1 MAQGSCA
8 AATQHNRLRF
18 FCTAAT
24 WVRANV
30 QQQHSIA
37 RCSEHWIKVSA
48 QSIGQKVSDQ
58 GKHDTRLSS
67 SEAHTRTH
75 THLLLDRV
83 CAVEL
88 EHDVRL
94 KHVLHTHA
102 HTHTRTNTHTHKHTH
117 THMHTHTHLLLDC
130 VCAVELEH
138 DVRLK
143 HVLHTH
149 AHTHAHTHT
158 CSWIVFV
165 QSNWNTMCDSN
176 TCFTHITLYSVSSS
190 VNRAGAELLNTPPSA
205 ASCLH
210 AYACYCVCVYVCVC
224 V

>member
-102 HTHTRTNTHTHKHTH
+102 HTH
-117 THMHTHTHLLLDC
+117 
-130 VCAVELEH
+130 
-138 DVRLK
+138 
-143 HVLHTH
+143 
-149 AHTHAHTHT
+149 AHTHT